1 MFSKNERA
9 RWDADTLRRNDFVS
23 QRVLDDSI
31 LVDSRFVRER
41 IGPHNGFVR
50 RNLCA
55 GDFREHAACTKE
67 FFEPDSR
74 RDSETFFAH
83 REGDYHFLE
92 RSVTRALADPV
103 DGALDLTDSRA
114 NGRERVGD
122 RHAQVVMTMSAE
134 RNAVGIAEVFADLG
148 EHRTVFFRHR
158 VPHRVGQ
165 IQYGRARLHSGAAD
179 LAKKVDVGSS
189 GVFGGE
195 FHFAHVLAA
204 MANHRGDGFERLLA
218 SHVQLYAKVQIGGG
232 EKNVQSRGGGL
243 FQCLDGRVHVLFFCA
258 SERRDGHGTDFLS
271 DLLDRFEVAERRN
284 REARFDHVYIQGRK
298 LPCQANL
305 LLGIHR
311 EARRLLAV
319 TERSVKDAYDV
330 HRVSHPVVTHGSGP
344 VVQFIFILLLI
355 ILSYTDPTEGSVDLG
370 ELQVFL
376 MVAKEGS
383 FSRAAERLYRTQP
396 AISLAIRKL
405 EDGLGQPLFVRGA
418 RPIRLTDAGTL
429 LKDYAERL
437 INLRDE
443 VKKGLSEL
451 EGLKRGE
458 LSLGVNESSIHA
470 LLPALAKFREL
481 HPGVQV
487 RVHRM
492 FSRDIPHEVLN
503 YRLDLGAVSFVPRDA
518 QLLATEILKD
528 ELTLV
533 VPPKHNL
540 AKKREVD
547 VAELG
552 SENFIAHI
560 VESPFR
566 RRVIELF
573 ARNRTALNMPIEMP
587 TIESIK
593 RFVQMGMGVAI
604 VPRMCVQWE
613 IEHGWMKEVKIRQLN
628 MPRHLY
634 LVSRRGARLP
644 HAAAELMR
652 ILREE

>member
-1 MFSKNERA
+1 M
-9 RWDADTLRRNDFVS
+9 
-23 QRVLDDSI
+23 
-31 LVDSRFVRER
+31 
-41 IGPHNGFVR
+41 
-50 RNLCA
+50 
-55 GDFREHAACTKE
+55 
-67 FFEPDSR
+67 
-74 RDSETFFAH
+74 
-83 REGDYHFLE
+83 
-92 RSVTRALADPV
+92 
-103 DGALDLTDSRA
+103 
-114 NGRERVGD
+114 
-122 RHAQVVMTMSAE
+122 
-134 RNAVGIAEVFADLG
+134 
-148 EHRTVFFRHR
+148 
-158 VPHRVGQ
+158 
-165 IQYGRARLHSGAAD
+165 
-179 LAKKVDVGSS
+179 
-189 GVFGGE
+189 
-195 FHFAHVLAA
+195 
-204 MANHRGDGFERLLA
+204 
-218 SHVQLYAKVQIGGG
+218 
-232 EKNVQSRGGGL
+232 
-243 FQCLDGRVHVLFFCA
+243 
-258 SERRDGHGTDFLS
+258 
-271 DLLDRFEVAERRN
+271 
-284 REARFDHVYIQGRK
+284 
-298 LPCQANL
+298 
-305 LLGIHR
+305 
-311 EARRLLAV
+311 
-319 TERSVKDAYDV
+319 
-330 HRVSHPVVTHGSGP
+330 
-344 VVQFIFILLLI
+344 
-355 ILSYTDPTEGSVDLG
+355 DLG

-418 RPIRLTDAGTL
+418 RPVRLTDAGTL

-470 LLPALAKFREL
+470 LLPALARFREL

-533 VPPKHNL
+533 VPLKHHL

-552 SENFIAHI
+552 DENFIAHI

-613 IEHGWMKEVKIRQLN
+613 LEHGWMKEVKVRQLN

-644 HAAAELMR
+644 HAAAELLR
-652 ILREE
+652 ILREA